1 MNRTDENRWAHN
13 VGRRHFCTAAGLAVA
28 TFAVLSQAAAQ
39 DSPAARPELET
50 STTKSPVI
58 RDSRHLLGDLT
69 TAEILVDSVIRSRVS
84 CVVGFI
90 RDGILSGPDAE
101 QLHAAANILNSG
113 RRIAIL
119 AGQGALAARP
129 KVQSVAERPGVPVSK
144 ALLGKAVLPD
154 DIGRRCSTELEIVAP
169 TVGGLQLNNG
179 QSLKRDH
186 KFGGGPSV
194 PFDAVA
200 ILNPADATRGVLQNA
215 TAGEFI
221 RDALANL
228 EFIGYAEAAVPL
240 FRKAGLADSLDEA
253 CVKLNGPQSA
263 GAFVNACRKLLS
275 WKREETVTS

>member
-1 MNRTDENRWAHN
+1 MNRTDENRRANN
-13 VGRRHFCTAAGLAVA
+13 VGRRYFCTAAGLAVA

-39 DSPAARPELET
+39 ESPAARLQVET

-58 RDSRHLLGDLT
+58 RDSRHVLGDLT
-69 TAEILVDSVIRSRVS
+69 TAEILVDSVIRWRVS
-84 CVVGFI
+84 YVVGLV

-101 QLHAAANILNSG
+101 QLHAAVNILNSG

-129 KVQSVAERPGVPVSK
+129 KMQSVAERPGAPVAN

-154 DIGRRCSTELEIVAP
+154 DIGRRYPTELEVVAP

-179 QSLKRDH
+179 ESLKGDH

-194 PFDAVA
+194 LFDAVA
-200 ILNPADATRGVLQNA
+200 ILNPADATGGVLQNA
-215 TAGEFI
+215 TVGDFI
-221 RDALANL
+221 PDALAHL
-228 EFIGYAEAAVPL
+228 EFIGYTEAAMPR
-240 FRKAGLADSLDEA
+240 FRKPGVADSLDEA
-253 CVKLNGPQSA
+253 CAKLNGPQSA
-263 GAFVNACRKLLS
+263 GDFINACRKLLS